1 MAKRECGAV
10 REMSDNKFK
19 SSAFGVSENKSF
31 AYALPAVLWQVI
43 FLYIPVIFMIYISF
57 LKSLDGSVVKNIT
70 IENYSTL
77 MSASYFSTI
86 IRSII
91 LAFSSAFMCLILAYP
106 TAYFLAI
113 KVKKYKNVL
122 FFMLILPFWIN
133 FLVKAYSWFF
143 ILDQNGFVN
152 SFLIKIGLISTPFHI
167 LNTPIA
173 VYIVM
178 VFCYLPFM
186 VLPLYNSMAKIDK
199 FLLEASS
206 DLGATAGQTLWHV
219 TIPLSASGITSG
231 FFLVLIPSF
240 GEFVIPIL
248 LGGGKTMYVG
258 SMISYF
264 FLETKNVFLGS
275 AFTCLSGLAL
285 IFVALFVYLL
295 VNYSLFRKMS
305 KKRAGEK

>member
-1 MAKRECGAV
+1 MAKRERGVV

-19 SSAFGVSENKSF
+19 SNVLGASENNSF
-31 AYALPAVLWQVI
+31 AMALPAVLWQGI
-43 FLYIPVIFMIYISF
+43 FLYVPVVFIIYISF
-57 LKSLDGSVVKNIT
+57 LKGMDGSVFKNIT
-70 IENYSTL
+70 LGNYGIL
-77 MSASYFSTI
+77 MNSSYFITI
-86 IRSII
+86 YRSII
-91 LAFSSAFMCLILAYP
+91 LAFSTALMCLILAYP

-113 KVKKYKNVL
+113 KVKKYKNFL
-122 FFMLILPFWIN
+122 FFLLILPFWIN

-143 ILDQNGFVN
+143 ILDHNGFVN

-186 VLPLYNSMAKIDK
+186 ILPLYNSMAKIDK

-206 DLGATAGQTLWHV
+206 DLGATAGQTLWRV
-219 TIPLSASGITSG
+219 TIPLSMAGITSG
-231 FFLVLIPSF
+231 FFLVMIPSF
-240 GEFVIPIL
+240 GEFVIPTL

-285 IFVALFVYLL
+285 IFVALSIYFVF
-295 VNYSLFRKMS
+295 SGIG
-305 KKRAGEK
+305 KKNMGVK

>member
-1 MAKRECGAV
+1 LAKRECGVV

-19 SSAFGVSENKSF
+19 SSVLGASENKSF
-31 AYALPAVLWQVI
+31 AMALPAVLWQGI
-43 FLYIPVIFMIYISF
+43 FLYVPVVFIIGISF
-57 LKSLDGSVVKNIT
+57 LKGLDGSVFKNIT
-70 IENYSTL
+70 LGNYDTL
-77 MSASYFSTI
+77 MNSSYFITI
-86 IRSII
+86 YRSVV
-91 LAFSSAFMCLILAYP
+91 LAFSTALMCLILAYP

-113 KVKKYKNVL
+113 KVKKYKNLL
-122 FFMLILPFWIN
+122 FFLLILPFWIN

-143 ILDQNGFVN
+143 ILDHNGFVN

-186 VLPLYNSMAKIDK
+186 ILPLYNSMAKIDK

-206 DLGATAGQTLWHV
+206 DLGATAGQTLWHI
-219 TIPLSASGITSG
+219 TIPLSMAGITSG

-240 GEFVIPIL
+240 GEFVIPTL

-285 IFVALFVYLL
+285 IFVALSIYFVF
-295 VNYSLFRKMS
+295 NKIG
-305 KKRAGEK
+305 KKNMGVK